1 MTTLKPHTV
10 FLLLLAGTI
19 SVGLSGC
26 KDSGTPFT
34 ERSEIATSDSGA
46 INMSKMGGEID
57 VDNAPHGATLSTMGG
72 NIHVGKV
79 AAFAHL
85 KTMGGNIEIDQANA
99 SIDAVSMGG
108 NITIDKAD
116 GAVKASTMGGN
127 VTLHL
132 VAGSEGSSSAP
143 HDVELTSTGG
153 DVELTV
159 PKSFPMDVQ
168 VTLAYTKTASK
179 TYRIDSNVGLTQN
192 TSGEWDYSEG
202 TPRKYI
208 RAQGRVGSG
217 SNHVVIKT
225 VNGDVIIKQE

>member
-1 MTTLKPHTV
+1 MTTLKPST
-10 FLLLLAGTI
+10 LLPLFLAGVI
-19 SVGLSGC
+19 SVGLSSC
-26 KDSGTPFT
+26 RDSGTPFT

-46 INMSKMGGEID
+46 INMSKMGGDID

-72 NIHVGKV
+72 NIHVGNV
-79 AAFAHL
+79 GAFAHL
-85 KTMGGNIEIDQANA
+85 KTMGGNIEIDQAKA
-99 SIDAVSMGG
+99 SIDAVS
-108 NITIDKAD
+108 
-116 GAVKASTMGGN
+116 MGGN

-143 HDVELTSTGG
+143 DDVELTSTGG
-153 DVELTV
+153 GVELTV
-159 PKSFPMDVQ
+159 PKDFPMDVQ

-179 TYRIDSNVGLTQN
+179 TYRIDSNIGLTQN
-192 TSGEWDYSEG
+192 TSGEWDFSQG

-225 VNGDVIIKQE
+225 VNGDVVIRQE

>member
-1 MTTLKPHTV
+1 MTTLKPST
-10 FLLLLAGTI
+10 LLPLFLAGVI
-19 SVGLSGC
+19 SVGLSSC
-26 KDSGTPFT
+26 RDSGTPFT

-46 INMSKMGGEID
+46 INMSKMGGDID

-72 NIHVGKV
+72 NIHVGNV
-79 AAFAHL
+79 GAFAHL
-85 KTMGGNIEIDQANA
+85 KTMGGNIEIDQAKA
-99 SIDAVSMGG
+99 SIDAVS
-108 NITIDKAD
+108 
-116 GAVKASTMGGN
+116 MGGN

-143 HDVELTSTGG
+143 LDVELTSTGG
-153 DVELTV
+153 GVELTV
-159 PKSFPMDVQ
+159 PKDFPMDVQ

-179 TYRIDSNVGLTQN
+179 TYRIDSNIGLTQN
-192 TSGEWDYSEG
+192 TSGEWDFSQG

-225 VNGDVIIKQE
+225 VNGDVVIRQE

>member
-1 MTTLKPHTV
+1 MTTLKPST
-10 FLLLLAGTI
+10 LLPLFLAGVI
-19 SVGLSGC
+19 SVGLSSC
-26 KDSGTPFT
+26 RDSGTPFT

-46 INMSKMGGEID
+46 INMSKMGGDID

-72 NIHVGKV
+72 NIHVGNV
-79 AAFAHL
+79 GAFAHL
-85 KTMGGNIEIDQANA
+85 KTMGGNIEIDQAKA

-108 NITIDKAD
+108 ND
-116 GAVKASTMGGN
+116 
-127 VTLHL
+127 TLHL

-153 DVELTV
+153 GVELTV
-159 PKSFPMDVQ
+159 PKDFPMDVQ

-179 TYRIDSNVGLTQN
+179 TYRIDSNIGLTQN
-192 TSGEWDYSEG
+192 TSGEWDFSQG

-225 VNGDVIIKQE
+225 VNGDVVIRQE

>member
-1 MTTLKPHTV
+1 MTTRKPRSIFL
-10 FLLLLAGTI
+10 FLLASAV
-19 SVGLSGC
+19 SVGLSSC
-26 KDSGTPFT
+26 RDSGTPFT

-46 INMSKMGGEID
+46 INMSKMGGDID

-72 NIHVGKV
+72 NIHVGNV

-85 KTMGGNIEIDQANA
+85 KTMGGNIEIDRANA

-108 NITIDKAD
+108 NITIDKTD

-159 PKSFPMDVQ
+159 PKNFPMDVQ
-168 VTLAYTKTASK
+168 VTIAYTMTASK
-179 TYRIDSNVGLTQN
+179 TYRIDSNIGLTQSATN
-192 TSGEWDYSEG
+192 EWDYSQG

-225 VNGDVIIKQE
+225 VNGDVIVRQE